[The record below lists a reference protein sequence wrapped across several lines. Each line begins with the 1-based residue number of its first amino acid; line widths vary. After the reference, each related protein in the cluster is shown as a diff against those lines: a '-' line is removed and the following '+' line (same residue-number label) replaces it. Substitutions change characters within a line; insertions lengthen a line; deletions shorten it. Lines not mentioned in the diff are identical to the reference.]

1 MRDYIIG
8 AIMLIVITIILI
20 VEAIRMY
27 KASKKLPAP
36 KVEIVEENIE
46 IEKITPP
53 NLDDLFFKILK
64 KLKISFNPY
73 NLKNRILLSEYQFF
87 IYSIAYI
94 TSLTGEISENTTNN
108 ENKIYEDIKIN
119 NYFEKIYNLTY
130 DKMNNEYT
138 DFIDCSIDKEHFRE
152 ILINRIELYLKVKDF
167 EEFSKK
173 FTQMYLLETTNKSFS
188 TGCFF
193 DFYSYGDIPIN
204 FIDSHAIDLI
214 LPNII
219 QSEEFL
225 KIINYYCE
233 QIKNWA

>member
-138 DFIDCSIDKEHFRE
+138 DFIDCSIDKEHFR
-152 ILINRIELYLKVKDF
+152 
-167 EEFSKK
+167 
-173 FTQMYLLETTNKSFS
+173 
-188 TGCFF
+188 
-193 DFYSYGDIPIN
+193 
-204 FIDSHAIDLI
+204 
-214 LPNII
+214 
-219 QSEEFL
+219 
-225 KIINYYCE
+225 
-233 QIKNWA
+233 